1 MADDERLTI
10 PPAWIWLARTHIGLH
25 SVLARLQAEGE
36 FRNALR
42 AAISVDPSPL
52 PAEEVFS

>member
-25 SVLARLQAEGE
+25 SVLARLQA
-36 FRNALR
+36 
-42 AAISVDPSPL
+42 
-52 PAEEVFS
+52 